1 MINILDN
8 QKIIGKNIGNEAK
21 IYILRHLISN
31 IMVVNQNE
39 RTGIIHEVKGH
50 FVKVIFDRLIASCV
64 RKHILAYFNVSM
76 INKGFFED
84 FHLN

>member
-1 MINILDN
+1 
-8 QKIIGKNIGNEAK
+8 
-21 IYILRHLISN
+21 
-31 IMVVNQNE
+31 MVVNQNE